1 MAVHEEA
8 FDFGLRLKAL
18 RDARGM
24 SQEQLARQVGVSN
37 GTISRYEGNVQ
48 VPLLSVA
55 TKLALALGTS
65 LDTLVGLES
74 SITVRLPDLPEKKR
88 EILMEFLHEFVES
101 K

>member
-24 SQEQLARQVGVSN
+24 SQEQLARQVGVSK

-48 VPLLSVA
+48 VPLFSVA

>member
-24 SQEQLARQVGVSN
+24 SQEQLARQVGVSK

-55 TKLALALGTS
+55 TMLALALGTS

-74 SITVRLPDLPEKKR
+74 AITVRLPDLPEKKR

>member
-8 FDFGLRLKAL
+8 FDFGLRLMAL

-24 SQEQLARQVGVSN
+24 SQEQLARQVGVSK

>member
-1 MAVHEEA
+1 LAVHEEA

-24 SQEQLARQVGVSN
+24 SQEQLARQVGVSK

>member
-1 MAVHEEA
+1 MAV
-8 FDFGLRLKAL
+8 RLKAL

-24 SQEQLARQVGVSN
+24 SQEQLARQVGVSK

>member
-24 SQEQLARQVGVSN
+24 SQEQLARQVGVSK

-74 SITVRLPDLPEKKR
+74 SITVRLPDLPGKKR

>member
-1 MAVHEEA
+1 MRVECH
-8 FDFGLRLKAL
+8 RSSK
-18 RDARGM
+18 
-24 SQEQLARQVGVSN
+24 